1 MTNVVTYFLPATNP
15 LKGPKM
21 TIDQPPPRRRRLLP
35 ALCLISLVGPSAMV
49 PAAKAQV
56 RPGDFDVSDGKIQSA
71 KGHRL
76 SVSSKEMRATLKFT
90 TEQAATVKFTYLGP
104 TKEVAHLG
112 SGEVPSQFGI
122 KLRAQNDCNVIN
134 VMWHFAPDQKIAVSI
149 KRNPGKRT
157 HAECLDRGY
166 LNNLKPRLSDAPP
179 PVEPNQPHVLTA
191 TMSGSDLSVT
201 ADNKLV
207 WWGDLGPI
215 ASALRGPIG
224 LRSDN
229 ARLLFDFLVNR

>member
-1 MTNVVTYFLPATNP
+1 MKTRRVWLGHAHVLLTLILIVVA
-15 LKGPKM
+15 
-21 TIDQPPPRRRRLLP
+21 
-35 ALCLISLVGPSAMV
+35 APSF
-49 PAAKAQV
+49 KAQV
-56 RPGDFDVSDGKIQSA
+56 RPGDFDVSDGNIQTA

-90 TEQAATVKFTYLGP
+90 TEQTATVKFTYLGP

-112 SGEVPSQFGI
+112 SGEIRSQFGI
-122 KLRAQNDCNVIN
+122 KLRAQDDCNVIY

-166 LNNLKPRLSDAPP
+166 VNNLKPRLSDAPP
-179 PVEPNQPHVLTA
+179 AVEPNQPHVLTA
-191 TMSGSDLSVT
+191 TVSGSDLSVT

-207 WWGDLGPI
+207 WWGDLGPV
-215 ASALRGPIG
+215 ALTLRGPVG

-229 ARLLFDFLVNR
+229 ARLLFDLLISR